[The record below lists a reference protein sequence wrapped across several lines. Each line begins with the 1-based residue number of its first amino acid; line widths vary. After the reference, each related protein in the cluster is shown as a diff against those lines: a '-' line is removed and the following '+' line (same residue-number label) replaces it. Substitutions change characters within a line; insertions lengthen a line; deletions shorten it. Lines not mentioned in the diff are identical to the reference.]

1 MAKKLDDIQQKE
13 LVYLKEQSL
22 TILNFM
28 IKKNGEMPMFDEFK
42 KVIHET
48 FEKKNI
54 KGLNYLNKDIIEWSK
69 GLSQIDSV
77 SLNELLIKK
86 FGKHLSQSDNKITV
100 EINRIIK
107 RGKINNEKEY
117 NLLLE
122 KIEGIYLD
130 IARKDEVEVINCL
143 LANYSK

>member
-122 KIEGIYLD
+122 KVEGIYID
-130 IARKDEVEVINCL
+130 SARNDEVEVINNL
-143 LANYSK
+143 LGTYSK